1 MYISEWIMWLANL
14 KSDEWVKKNIDEYK
28 GPGRPVIGAL
38 YEETVAEENA
48 FQAAKRFHRAETR
61 GPIYAFN
68 NTYLEMRCG
77 GLEDKRG
84 LVTLISCLALYGVIG
99 MWASIGGRILL
110 AAIFDSEVIL
120 GRALSIG
127 DYLVFLVGT
136 TMTVTMLWYYS
147 KYALWITRM
156 EMLTSRHLLIRFNRV
171 TRQVYLHRPK
181 SCGGI
186 MVLPWEGIASMEV
199 AGQRLMV
206 GWFPGEVDLPF
217 PTFAFIGKQ
226 SSSQAELQAEWEF
239 IRRYMDEGGLQAV
252 AKPRTSSLLPLP
264 WNAFSPQFEALGAF
278 ARNGGPLIWLGALL
292 ISPAFVIIGL
302 SHWASLL
309 LCWRPRWPKIIREA
323 GKPGKPTPAF
333 TTVADY
339 PPDVQEKLLANA
351 HRWELR
357 PGRAPDHEHWRRKR
371 NGA

>member
-1 MYISEWIMWLANL
+1 
-14 KSDEWVKKNIDEYK
+14 
-28 GPGRPVIGAL
+28 
-38 YEETVAEENA
+38 
-48 FQAAKRFHRAETR
+48 
-61 GPIYAFN
+61 
-68 NTYLEMRCG
+68 
-77 GLEDKRG
+77 
-84 LVTLISCLALYGVIG
+84 
-99 MWASIGGRILL
+99 
-110 AAIFDSEVIL
+110 
-120 GRALSIG
+120 
-127 DYLVFLVGT
+127 
-136 TMTVTMLWYYS
+136 
-147 KYALWITRM
+147 
-156 EMLTSRHLLIRFNRV
+156 
-171 TRQVYLHRPK
+171 
-181 SCGGI
+181 
-186 MVLPWEGIASMEV
+186 MEV

-226 SSSQAELQAEWEF
+226 SSSKAELQAEWEF

-252 AKPRTSSLLPLP
+252 TKPRTSSLLPLP
-264 WNAFSPQFEALGAF
+264 WNAFTPQFEALGAF

-323 GKPGKPTPAF
+323 GEPGKPTPAF
-333 TTVADY
+333 TTVTDY

-371 NGA
+371 SGA